1 MSPEDLVLCGSRGLA
16 ELVMPVLTPLGG
28 LAAARIRAWPLWA
41 PCGGCFVVGSL
52 WLSAWGA
59 GGVRVVV
66 GSG

>member
-1 MSPEDLVLCGSRGLA
+1 
-16 ELVMPVLTPLGG
+16 MPVLTPLGG
-28 LAAARIRAWPLWA
+28 LTAARIRAWPLWA